1 MSGISKL
8 DVLLHKTHMKVLL
21 VLRNQGST
29 CVDPLTKIAH
39 QMLCDLPFCQRNR
52 LNEKTGGGQNLK
64 GGGGGGGDRREA
76 LKIFHP
82 SIIKPTPSF
91 LASPRF

>member
-1 MSGISKL
+1 MCVFVCVISNQSTSKKPHHVSGISKL
-8 DVLLHKTHMKVLL
+8 DALLHKTHMKVLL

-64 GGGGGGGDRREA
+64 GGGE
-76 LKIFHP
+76 
-82 SIIKPTPSF
+82 
-91 LASPRF
+91 